1 MKKIIAL
8 ITILLFIFTINIS
21 KNNIKASYNIEE
33 YATDVTINTE
43 FRAAW
48 ISYYTGDINFSSIN
62 DYKEKIN
69 EILDILEYYNMNAMI
84 FHVRANHDA
93 WYNSKINR
101 RHSQLIGLD
110 FEEFDPLEYVINE
123 AHKRGIEFHA
133 WLNPYRI
140 GSTYDSKE
148 DVAEAF
154 KEYPNNPASNPNN
167 VLIGSTLQILDP
179 GIPENRDFI
188 IDTCM
193 EIVENYD
200 VDAIHFDDYFYAAGI
215 DDTATR
221 NKYNTDGLSTA
232 NFRRQQVDT
241 FIYDLKC
248 SLDEYNKTNNK
259 FVQLGISPTGVY
271 KNANSS
277 SEANTPLSEYRY
289 DDNGNLVYPI
299 GSTTGCQMH
308 YESYLY
314 CDTLKWVN
322 NEWINY
328 ILPQTYWA
336 RSHSLAPFER
346 LINWWN
352 MAVKNKNVNLYAG
365 MGIYM
370 WTSSTSEA
378 YEQLKI
384 SHSLENVLGTSIYS
398 YKQVQQGYHNT
409 NTSAKTQMNLVKSK
423 MWTSKVVA
431 PIVAGFEEQELGSV
445 DNFMQY
451 KNTICFSALENA
463 KFYIIYRSENEI
475 TFDESEIVDIIGSTE
490 DYISWSDVQTGDYN
504 YNVVPLS
511 YTNNLGKPAEVAKEY
526 IEGNINFELYND
538 NQLTNKYNATEVLNI
553 KKDQEVYIKITDT
566 NVSNNLS
573 DYYWLVDN
581 KEVLTVDTNGLIT
594 IKNLGTSVIEGILK
608 TDETKIVKLTINVY
622 ENNTNEN
629 SYKVTFKD
637 YDGKILKE
645 ETVKYGQS
653 ATPPKSPSRDANG
666 NISYEFVGWNLPYYN
681 VTSDLELTAV
691 YSVILKSFTVTFKNP
706 NEEVLKVEKVP
717 FGFSA
722 TEPLNP
728 ILAPT
733 VEYTYY
739 FKEWDKDF
747 SNITSDLVV
756 YAIYNQVENMYDID
770 YNTNG
775 GSKISSDFYFY
786 YEQVKAPKNPTK
798 DGYEFGGWY
807 YDEALTQKCEFPF
820 YPTRHTT
827 LYAKWLEPVKYVTI
841 TFYDQNN
848 NILNTINHI
857 LGDKLTNLPT
867 IVLEKDIFDGWS
879 TDKET
884 IYNFEN
890 PIIEDTAFY
899 PVITKVYTVSF
910 CNDSGKVIK
919 EVNVKENDKILDI
932 PEYKL
937 DGFVFIGWS
946 TDYKTKFDFETK
958 ISSDLKLHPLLEEI
972 QNINENPKS
981 CKCGKNAILSI
992 LALNLITTSLVL
1004 IIKKRK

>member
-1 MKKIIAL
+1 MKKIL
-8 ITILLFIFTINIS
+8 RLLVLTLCMFTLVKSTN
-21 KNNIKASYNIEE
+21 KVNAYDIEQ
-33 YATDVTINTE
+33 YATDVTIDAE

-48 ISYYTGDINFSSIN
+48 ISYYTGDISFSTI
-62 DYKEKIN
+62 DKYKEKID
-69 EILDILEYYNMNAMI
+69 EILDVLEYYNMNAMI

-101 RHSQLIGLD
+101 RQSQLIGLD
-110 FEEFDPLEYVINE
+110 FDEFDPLEYVVTE

-140 GSTYDSKE
+140 GSTFDSKE

-154 KEYPNNPASNPNN
+154 KDYPNNPASNPNN

-200 VDAIHFDDYFYAAGI
+200 VDAIHFDDYFYASGI

-221 NKYNTDGLSTA
+221 NKYNTEGLSIS

-248 SLDEYNKTNNK
+248 SLDEYNEANNK

-271 KNANSS
+271 KNANNIN
-277 SEANTPLSEYRY
+277 EATTPLSQYKY

-299 GSTTGCQMH
+299 GATIGCQMH
-308 YESYLY
+308 YESYLF

-336 RSHSLAPFER
+336 RSHKSAPFER

-370 WTSSTSEA
+370 WTSSTTES

-384 SHSLENVLGTSIYS
+384 SDSLENVMGTSIYS

-409 NTSAKTQMNLVKSK
+409 DTAAKTQMSLVKTK

-431 PIVAGFEEQELGSV
+431 PAITGFDAVELGSV
-445 DNFMQY
+445 QNFMQY
-451 KNTICFSALENA
+451 ENTICFSALENA
-463 KFYIIYRSENEI
+463 KFYVIYRSENEI
-475 TFDESEIVDIIGSTE
+475 TFDESEIVDIIGSKDE
-490 DYISWSDVQTGDYN
+490 FISWSDAHTGDYN

-511 YTNNLGKPAEVAKEY
+511 YTNHLGKPAEVAKEY
-526 IEGNINFELYND
+526 IEGNVKFELYN
-538 NQLTNKYNATEVLNI
+538 NSSLTNKYDADEVLSI
-553 KKDQEVYIKITDT
+553 KKDQEVYLKITDT
-566 NVSNNLS
+566 TVSNNLS
-573 DYYWLVDN
+573 DYYWIVDN
-581 KEVLTVDTNGLIT
+581 NEVLTVDTNGKIT
-594 IKNLGTSVIEGILK
+594 IKDFGTSVIEGILK

-622 ENNTNEN
+622 ENNEIEN

-653 ATPPKSPSRDANG
+653 ATAPENPSRQSNG
-666 NISYEFVGWNLPYYN
+666 YINYEFIGYNLPYYN

-691 YSVILKSFTVTFKNP
+691 YAVMLESFTVTFKNP
-706 NEEVLKVEKVP
+706 NDEIIKTEEVP
-717 FGFSA
+717 YGFPA
-722 TEPLNP
+722 TAPLNP
-728 ILAPT
+728 TLDAT

-747 SNITSDLVV
+747 SIITSDLVV
-756 YAIYNQVENMYDID
+756 YAVYNQSENMYDID

-798 DGYEFGGWY
+798 EGYEFGGWY
-807 YDEALTQKCEFPF
+807 YDEELTQKCEFPF
-820 YPTRHTT
+820 YPTRHTI
-827 LYAKWLEPVKYVTI
+827 LYAKWNEIVVVEYVNVE
-841 TFYDQNN
+841 FYDQNN
-848 NILNTINHI
+848 NLIKKINHV
-857 LGDKLTNLPT
+857 LGEKLTELPT
-867 IVLEKDIFDGWS
+867 LTLEKDIFNGWS
-879 TDKET
+879 INKEE

-890 PIIEDTAFY
+890 PISSDTKFY
-899 PVITKVYTVSF
+899 PMITKVYTVLF
-910 CNDSGKVIK
+910 CNDSGVVIK
-919 EVNVKENDKILDI
+919 EVNVKENEIIKDI
-932 PEYKL
+932 PTYTLE
-937 DGFVFIGWS
+937 GFEFTGWS
-946 TDYKTKFDFETK
+946 QDKKTKFDLSK
-958 ISSDLKLHPLLEEI
+958 GISSDLKLHPLLEEVKI
-972 QNINENPKS
+972 AKKRGCS
-981 CKCGKNAILSI
+981 KCGTVMSLIYISAITSFALMI
-992 LALNLITTSLVL
+992 L
-1004 IIKKRK
+1004 KKRK